1 MYGDDLNFRK
11 GVALRS
17 RRHGGVFAKI
27 LLVPSSEDV
36 NGSLI
41 YNVIVFSCSWFAGL
55 LRDGTLRLSIE
66 LVKKKLQCSVGGVF
80 CLFFY
85 TIYTFLHEINGV
97 L

>member
-27 LLVPSSEDV
+27 HLVPSFEDV

-66 LVKKKLQCSVGGVF
+66 LVKKSYNVVLVLYF
-80 CLFFY
+80 AFFLY
-85 TIYTFLHEINGV
+85 NLYFPT
-97 L
+97 